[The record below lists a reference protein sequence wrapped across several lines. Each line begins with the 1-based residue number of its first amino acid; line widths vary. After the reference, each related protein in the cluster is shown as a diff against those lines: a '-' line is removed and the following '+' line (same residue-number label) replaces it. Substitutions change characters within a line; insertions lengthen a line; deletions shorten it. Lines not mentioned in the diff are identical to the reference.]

1 MIRGVNGLQAYAR
14 ALGTSGVDAN
24 MPSDVVLRPN
34 DGPDFTATL
43 TRALGAVETQH
54 ATADSVLADLASGDS
69 VDLHATMI
77 ELEKADIALRTL
89 VSVRDKFIAA
99 YEQVMNMNV

>member
-14 ALGTSGVDAN
+14 ASGTDSIDTLSPAV
-24 MPSDVVLRPN
+24 RPPR
-34 DGPDFTATL
+34 GAPDFGVTL
-43 TRALGAVETQH
+43 SRALGAVEAQH
-54 ATADSVLADLASGDS
+54 ATADSVLADLASGDR
-69 VDLHATMI
+69 VDLHTTMI
-77 ELEKADIALRTL
+77 ELERADIALRTL

>member
-14 ALGTSGVDAN
+14 ASGATGIEGGLPTGGIT
-24 MPSDVVLRPN
+24 PSD
-34 DGPDFTATL
+34 GTPDFGTTL
-43 TRALGAVETQH
+43 TRALGAVESQH
-54 ATADSVLADLASGDS
+54 ATADSVLSDLASGDR
-69 VDLHATMI
+69 VDLHNTMI

-99 YEQVMNMNV
+99 YEQVMNMNI

>member
-1 MIRGVNGLQAYAR
+1 MIRGVNGLLAYAR
-14 ALGTSGVDAN
+14 ARGTAPVDGALSGGITRA
-24 MPSDVVLRPN
+24 
-34 DGPDFTATL
+34 DGAPDFGATL
-43 TRALGAVETQH
+43 SRALGAVESQH
-54 ATADSVLADLASGDS
+54 ATADSALADLASGDR
-69 VDLHATMI
+69 VDLHNTMI